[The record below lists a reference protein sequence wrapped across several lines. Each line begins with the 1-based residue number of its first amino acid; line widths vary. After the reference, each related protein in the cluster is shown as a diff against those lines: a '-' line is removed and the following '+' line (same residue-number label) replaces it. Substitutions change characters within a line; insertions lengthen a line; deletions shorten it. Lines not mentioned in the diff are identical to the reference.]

1 MPEENNTIGIHNI
14 APAEGATHRRK
25 RVGRGIGS
33 GHGKT
38 STRGHKG
45 NKARGQ
51 VNPNFEGGQTPL
63 HRRLP
68 HLRGVASRN
77 PHGFK
82 TMRERR
88 YALVNLNVLEE
99 KFEAG
104 AEITP
109 EVLIERGI
117 LRDLH
122 SGLKVLGDGDL
133 TKKFTVQ
140 AHKFSKSAQEK
151 IEAAGGAVENLAPL
165 RRR

>member
-1 MPEENNTIGIHNI
+1 MGIGIHNMH
-14 APAEGATHRRK
+14 PTEGSTHRRK
-25 RVGRGIGS
+25 IVGRGIGS

-68 HLRGVASRN
+68 QVR
-77 PHGFK
+77 GFK
-82 TMRERR
+82 PVNKKI
-88 YALVNLNVLEE
+88 YALVNLRVLEE

-109 EVLIERGI
+109 ETLI
-117 LRDLH
+117 
-122 SGLKVLGDGDL
+122 
-133 TKKFTVQ
+133 
-140 AHKFSKSAQEK
+140 
-151 IEAAGGAVENLAPL
+151 AAGVV
-165 RRR
+165 